1 MKKDEMIFKKFDN
14 RLRNANGDLNTILG
28 IAREV
33 RENGTPEISERVYNS
48 IIDILRRKSFSK

>member
-1 MKKDEMIFKKFDN
+1 MSKEEMLFKKFDD
-14 RLRNANGDLNTILG
+14 RLKNANGDLNTILG

-33 RENGTPEISERVYNS
+33 RENSTPEISERVYNS